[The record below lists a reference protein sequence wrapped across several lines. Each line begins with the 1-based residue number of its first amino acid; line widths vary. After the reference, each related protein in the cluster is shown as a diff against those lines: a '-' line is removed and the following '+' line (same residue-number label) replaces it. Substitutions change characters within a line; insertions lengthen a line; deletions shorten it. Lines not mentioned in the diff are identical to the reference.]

1 MIKAVRPN
9 SELIAMMTALM
20 PPSSSAVFSPL

>member
-1 MIKAVRPN
+1 MTRAVRPN
-9 SELIAMMTALM
+9 SELIPMMIALM